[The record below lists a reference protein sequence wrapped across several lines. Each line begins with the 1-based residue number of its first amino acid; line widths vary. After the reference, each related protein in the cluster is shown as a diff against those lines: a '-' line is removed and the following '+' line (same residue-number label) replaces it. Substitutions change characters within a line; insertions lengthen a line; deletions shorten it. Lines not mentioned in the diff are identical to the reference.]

1 MNLRLIGGKYILDH
15 IEPESCAKVWGV
27 KALMDSKSTNES
39 ALLCSLDLGKPFKC
53 EKVVADEF
61 QLYIFGRE
69 MVEPVINYF

>member
-1 MNLRLIGGKYILDH
+1 
-15 IEPESCAKVWGV
+15 
-27 KALMDSKSTNES
+27 MDSKSTNES
-39 ALLCSLDLGKPFKC
+39 AFLCSLDLGKPFKC